1 LLAGREMS
9 GFLGTVD
16 HIPDP
21 PDFEDVVAWAGGVA
35 EVSDAGWM
43 REPLPEASQLGC
55 AVAVRAS

>member
-1 LLAGREMS
+1 MS